1 MRIQEYFI
9 HLVNGDHIKI
19 GEDYDIPYEKKLVRK
34 FISAKPEDTLTI
46 GDEIMGYFYV
56 PKCNILFIHPVSLSA
71 DNYYELKVRKCLLPI
86 IASISS
92 TART

>member
-19 GEDYDIPYEKKLVRK
+19 GEHYDIPCEKKLVRK

-46 GDEIMGYFYV
+46 G
-56 PKCNILFIHPVSLSA
+56 VSCKERTV
-71 DNYYELKVRKCLLPI
+71 YETL
-86 IASISS
+86 
-92 TART
+92 

>member
-19 GEDYDIPYEKKLVRK
+19 GEHYDIPYEKKLVRK
-34 FISAKPEDTLTI
+34 FISAKPEDTITI

-56 PKCNILFIHPVSLSA
+56 PKCNILFIASG
-71 DNYYELKVRKCLLPI
+71 ELICR
-86 IASISS
+86 
-92 TART
+92 